1 MRADISHPRV
11 VQMFGT
17 KQALFLGVV
26 EQTFTQIEAAFRS
39 SGGDRSPSLLEL
51 GDAYRLLLRRQ
62 RSVGLVMLQAY
73 AAASHDEIRG
83 AVRQRYLDLE
93 RVVAEVTG
101 AGANE
106 VRAFMASGLVLTVS
120 TVLQL
125 PARRR
130 DAAWGAWLL
139 EQVVGR

>member
-1 MRADISHPRV
+1 V
-11 VQMFGT
+11 
-17 KQALFLGVV
+17 
-26 EQTFTQIEAAFRS
+26 
-39 SGGDRSPSLLEL
+39 
-51 GDAYRLLLRRQ
+51 GDAYRRLLRRE
-62 RSVGLVMLQAY
+62 RSLGLVMLQAY
-73 AAASHDEIRG
+73 AAASSDEIRG

-106 VRAFMASGLVLTVS
+106 VRAFMASGLVLTIS

-125 PARRR
+125 PAARR